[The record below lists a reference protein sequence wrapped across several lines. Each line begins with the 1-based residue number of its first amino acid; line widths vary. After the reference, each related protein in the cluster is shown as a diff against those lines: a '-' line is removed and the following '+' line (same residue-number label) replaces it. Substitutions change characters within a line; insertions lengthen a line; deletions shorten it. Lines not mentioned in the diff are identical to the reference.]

1 MVPLRPD
8 TVVLS
13 LSVAYTF
20 IFNHFLNPFLT
31 LFRFRHIVS
40 SGMAPCLGF
49 QLDPTACQEIFDD
62 VLYQVN
68 WFILYI
74 VMG

>member
-1 MVPLRPD
+1 MC
-8 TVVLS
+8 VLI
-13 LSVAYTF
+13 LILLFTL
-20 IFNHFLNPFLT
+20 FLLLTLLT

-68 WFILYI
+68 WFILYMI
-74 VMG
+74 MG